1 MTIRIPGVKTA
12 VTGMDLSGTPINESH
27 ARLPP
32 LQGAFRLGNRNR
44 SMGAEHAPR
53 NPHLAPRP
61 LSQRERGDLRVAGA
75 TFTVMLMFLVLSLSI
90 SPCQA
95 EDTTPPAQV
104 QDAEARAIVEKA
116 DLVRFPAE
124 GFQVDVGITSTQSGE
139 TLESRKYRVLSKGNS
154 NTVVMVTE
162 PASERGQ
169 IMLMKGRDLWVFMP
183 DVSQPIR
190 IALSQRLTGQVA
202 NGDLARANFAA
213 DYNPTLL
220 RSEKIGNDNYHVLE
234 LIAVDR
240 SVTYQRVVYWVRQK
254 DNWPFK
260 AEFYSLSNRLLKSC
274 KYENYQTMEGRPRPT
289 RLVMED
295 ALKSGE
301 QSVLEYKNMKLR
313 DLPDKVF
320 TKDYLKKLD

>member
-1 MTIRIPGVKTA
+1 MEIMTTRHGRVKLA
-12 VTGMDLSGTPINESH
+12 SFFVTLALAFSASLCRAQEAEPAAPADDPI
-27 ARLPP
+27 AR
-32 LQGAFRLGNRNR
+32 
-44 SMGAEHAPR
+44 E
-53 NPHLAPRP
+53 
-61 LSQRERGDLRVAGA
+61 
-75 TFTVMLMFLVLSLSI
+75 
-90 SPCQA
+90 
-95 EDTTPPAQV
+95 
-104 QDAEARAIVEKA
+104 IVEKA

-124 GFQVDVGITSTQSGE
+124 GFQVDVDIASSQPGQE
-139 TLESRKYRVLSKGNS
+139 TDLRKFRVLTKGNA

-213 DYNPTLL
+213 DYHPKIL
-220 RSEKIGNDNYHVLE
+220 RTETIDKETYNVLE

-240 SVTYQRVVYWVRQK
+240 SVTYQRVVYWVKQK
-254 DNWPFK
+254 DNWPLK
-260 AEFYSLSNRLLKSC
+260 AEFYSLSNRLLKVC
-274 KYENYQTMEGRPRPT
+274 KYENYQTMEGRLRPT

-295 ALKSGE
+295 ALKAGN
-301 QSVLEYKNMKLR
+301 QSILEYTSMKLR
-313 DLPDKVF
+313 ELPDKVF